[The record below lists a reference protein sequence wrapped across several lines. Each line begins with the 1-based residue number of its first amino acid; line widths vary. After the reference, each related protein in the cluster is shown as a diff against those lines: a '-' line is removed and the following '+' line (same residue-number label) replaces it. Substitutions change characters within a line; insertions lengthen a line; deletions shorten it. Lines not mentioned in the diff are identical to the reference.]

1 MWKKPAQK
9 SIRDTSVDMWLISF
23 PLVNVERDRDVSR
36 RERL

>member
-9 SIRDTSVDMWLISF
+9 SIRDTSVEMWLISLPF
-23 PLVNVERDRDVSR
+23 VKVERDRDVSR